1 MCTVRDSCVFQ
12 NRETLGKR
20 PLVSNVKSHAE
31 TAKVGKARLSTMI
44 LIFAEDQR
52 MTISCKS
59 LFGLCFL
66 VGFWI

>member
-1 MCTVRDSCVFQ
+1 MWLFCMCTVRDSCVFQ

-44 LIFAEDQR
+44 LIFAEDQ
-52 MTISCKS
+52 MDDN
-59 LFGLCFL
+59 FL
-66 VGFWI
+66 